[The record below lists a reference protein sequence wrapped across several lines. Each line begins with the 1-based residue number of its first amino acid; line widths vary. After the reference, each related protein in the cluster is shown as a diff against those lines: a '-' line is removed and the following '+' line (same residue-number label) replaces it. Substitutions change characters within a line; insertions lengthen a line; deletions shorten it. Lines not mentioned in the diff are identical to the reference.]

1 MRFIPNILYIA
12 GSLFLMLSACRQP
25 QYYGHESDYFRPV
38 DTQTEN
44 NRYTLKD
51 EQNISKER
59 ENCIQGI
66 PQRVI
71 DTNVLSGAEYKQ
83 IDFIGY
89 EKIILPTGDKLLIIN
104 WGCTTYN
111 LTFRF
116 ETSRFG
122 TDTTKVK
129 YWYNTLAQL
138 LGLVEPVIKSPVNI
152 RQGINEIHQFIKQ
165 DTIPLVYNIPLSMS
179 HDSIYSEI
187 NFERVKALADTAVRL
202 DVTFSLGN
210 YLQKP

>member
-1 MRFIPNILYIA
+1 MKFIPKLIIA
-12 GSLFLMLSACRQP
+12 GYLLLMLYACRQP
-25 QYYGHESDYFRPV
+25 LYYGHENDYFRPV
-38 DTQTEN
+38 DTQYEN
-44 NRYTLKD
+44 NQNNLND
-51 EQNISKER
+51 EKNINKER

-71 DTNVLSGAEYKQ
+71 DTNVLSGAEYNQ

-122 TDTTKVK
+122 TDTSKVK

-152 RQGINEIHQFIKQ
+152 RQGINEIHNFLKQ
-165 DTIPLVYNIPLSMS
+165 DTLHPDYNIPLNINN
-179 HDSIYSEI
+179 DSTYIEMV
-187 NFERVKALADTAVRL
+187 FEKAKVLSDTAVRL
-202 DVTFSLGN
+202 DITFSLGK